1 MKASCNVIR
10 DILPL
15 YIESISSDDTNAM
28 VEEHIRSCDNCRKKL
43 DEMNAID
50 HIPLDTDTGPLR
62 TLKATLRKKKIQTIV
77 LSVMMTVVLAVTVI
91 TFLTTP
97 AYIPYR
103 EGLVSITED
112 DNGMVLAIFSEEVSG
127 YDIERSQTNDN
138 TGYSYHI
145 TAWDSVW
152 KRNNRDSPQNNAVLN
167 PDGEKVTSVYYYM
180 RSSEHILLHGYD
192 RYDNGGVVFL
202 PRLVLAYYM
211 LAAVALVIICGIIM
225 LVFHRREII
234 RNWILKII
242 LLPISY
248 LIGHMCIKGFT
259 TSSYD
264 ALRDFIAIWLV
275 AIPLYIIFLIAL
287 HLHREYKSRK
297 SNFS

>member
-1 MKASCNVIR
+1 VIR

-91 TFLTTP
+91 AFLTTP

-112 DNGMVLAIFSEEVSG
+112 DNGNLYGLEAITKEQFNEHKR
-127 YDIERSQTNDN
+127 I
-138 TGYSYHI
+138 YSPYG
-145 TAWDSVW
+145 SVASIYLW
-152 KRNNRDSPQNNAVLN
+152 KI
-167 PDGEKVTSVYYYM
+167 
-180 RSSEHILLHGYD
+180 SSE
-192 RYDNGGVVFL
+192 
-202 PRLVLAYYM
+202 
-211 LAAVALVIICGIIM
+211 
-225 LVFHRREII
+225 
-234 RNWILKII
+234 
-242 LLPISY
+242 
-248 LIGHMCIKGFT
+248 
-259 TSSYD
+259 
-264 ALRDFIAIWLV
+264 
-275 AIPLYIIFLIAL
+275 
-287 HLHREYKSRK
+287 
-297 SNFS
+297 